1 MKMKKILK
9 YGIFLVFLTLIIIT
23 LSCRKYNF
31 TNRIQKAWV
40 VEKYYINDIDST
52 NYFNNQ
58 FKNYEIEMSNNNG
71 YVETYLLGGIQSE
84 RKEGVWI
91 LKENSKVLEL
101 NENGTYR
108 EFNIEELKINSM
120 ILKRSQTGEKFY
132 FIPK

>member
-1 MKMKKILK
+1 MKKILK

-58 FKNYEIEMSNNNG
+58 FKNYKIEMSNNNG

>member
-1 MKMKKILK
+1 MKKILK